1 MDVFDSNGVGRITGE
16 QLSLQR
22 LSVVEWEL
30 PAGEEEVEA
39 GGIVVSSPET
49 LSGFLRFRHKDG
61 ENGHL
66 RRGIPG
72 GGVFQALCE
81 RWKNNCEHLPV
92 LLQNYLFFHG
102 LHSAAVSAACL

>member
-1 MDVFDSNGVGRITGE
+1 MLLNTHRDKTVEASVDVFDSNGVVRITGE
-16 QLSLQR
+16 HLSLQR

-61 ENGHL
+61 AAPSVGASPVA
-66 RRGIPG
+66 GSFMIP
-72 GGVFQALCE
+72 VSSQAD
-81 RWKNNCEHLPV
+81 RPV
-92 LLQNYLFFHG
+92 WP
-102 LHSAAVSAACL
+102 STMPTIKI

>member
-1 MDVFDSNGVGRITGE
+1 MDVFDSNGAVRITGE

-39 GGIVVSSPET
+39 GGIVVSSPEK
-49 LSGFLRFRHKDG
+49 LSGFLRFRHQDG
-61 ENGHL
+61 SGHL

-72 GGVFQALCE
+72 GGQ
-81 RWKNNCEHLPV
+81 
-92 LLQNYLFFHG
+92 FHDPREQSGRSAG
-102 LHSAAVSAACL
+102 LAVYNADDKDLTVGVQDGRKSTL